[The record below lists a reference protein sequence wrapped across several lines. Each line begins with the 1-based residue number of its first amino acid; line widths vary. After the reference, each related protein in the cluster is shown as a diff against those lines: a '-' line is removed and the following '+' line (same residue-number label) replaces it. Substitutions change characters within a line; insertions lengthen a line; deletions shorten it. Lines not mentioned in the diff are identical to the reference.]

1 MEQTACSIVYST
13 RLAIYLYLQIDGKD
27 YSNLVLINMLH
38 NIKVYSRSLATE
50 VVVATTNDV
59 RKTDACVVCGHYV
72 DKHAMAS

>member
-38 NIKVYSRSLATE
+38 NISNQR
-50 VVVATTNDV
+50 
-59 RKTDACVVCGHYV
+59 
-72 DKHAMAS
+72 HADRMLSCTVHAPRECLTLHARALKLSTRGTRDSH